1 MESGAVWL
9 ENYIHSP
16 HTNPIRNLFP
26 MEPRK
31 MNLIEAFT
39 SKETKLYKSLKA
51 LNDAIADDPIIG
63 FGVFVIASAILG
75 GAGFIALK
83 LAGVF

>member
-1 MESGAVWL
+1 MANNPLGL
-9 ENYIHSP
+9 ENYTHSP

-31 MNLIEAFT
+31 MNLIEAFY
-39 SKETKLYKSLKA
+39 SKDTKTYKVLKE
-51 LNDAIADDPIIG
+51 LNDAIADDPILG
-63 FGVFVIASAILG
+63 FSVFVIASAILG
-75 GAGFIALK
+75 GAGFIVLK